1 MLPADHELAKLE
13 EIPVEAFAD
22 EAFIQLS
29 ATKTTRSLKF
39 SQGSNTYQ
47 TQVSPLGT
55 IMP

>member
-22 EAFIQLS
+22 EAFIQLKRDENDEV
-29 ATKTTRSLKF
+29 AEIF
-39 SQGSNTYQ
+39 AGSNTCRM
-47 TQVSPLGT
+47 QVSPLGT